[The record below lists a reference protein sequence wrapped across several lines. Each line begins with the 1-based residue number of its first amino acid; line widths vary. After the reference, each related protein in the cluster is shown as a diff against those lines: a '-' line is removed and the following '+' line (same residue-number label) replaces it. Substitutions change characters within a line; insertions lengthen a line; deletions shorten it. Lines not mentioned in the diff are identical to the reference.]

1 MMKKIWNWIK
11 SPSSDF
17 ALFIV
22 FLLLL
27 NIVSYNSF
35 FRLDL
40 TEPKSYSLSKP
51 SKQVVKNLQEPLTI
65 RVFFDKNLPTPY
77 NSVAQYVEDLLAEY
91 DGVAN
96 KNFSVINM
104 DLSKEESLEMASD
117 YGLSQIQIQEIKN
130 NEVGFKQVY
139 MGLVLS
145 YGDSIETL
153 DSITSTEGFEYKL
166 TTKISKMIS
175 TADTLANLKQDE
187 KINVTLY
194 FSPVLKNMGISGCA
208 ELEEIVETTFKEVNK
223 QNKDRLDYKVVNPS
237 ESETIEFVQKYGIQ
251 AIQYKSENQQK
262 VAALGLVV
270 EYNDDFR
277 VIPVQIERSLF
288 GYVVSGLE
296 TIGESINE
304 SLQSLMSNVQSIGYV
319 TGHGELSLQ
328 DERQALNFNKM
339 VSAHYQIEELN
350 LVENDIPMNMSC
362 IVINGPK
369 ADFAEEELY
378 KIDQFIMRGGN
389 VMFFVDS
396 LVEQGGSP
404 YQAAEYV
411 PNELN
416 IDKLLNKYGVKRNYD
431 YVMDTNCYTTSSP
444 EYGKVNLYWAPIMQ
458 KDSLAKKSVITQ
470 NLGYLIFLQNGSLD
484 ISGAEN
490 NSNLK
495 STVLVKSSPES
506 WAQSERIMLN
516 PIFMTPPEAG
526 NFAPQNLAVM
536 IEGKFDSAYT
546 EKPEFETSDESAEAT
561 ENQTKDENQ
570 LTTENHLASAKLPGK
585 IFVTGSSYVTTY
597 QILDGQDTSPISMF
611 FLNVIDYLNGN
622 EEVCTMRTK
631 GLGINVL
638 TIKSPALATIAKY
651 FNQFGLVI
659 LVAVAG
665 LIVVRSRAKRRKQI
679 REKYNPNDSRQ
690 VK

>member
-1 MMKKIWNWIK
+1 MKKFINWLK

-104 DLSKEESLEMASD
+104 DLSKEESLAMASD

-458 KDSLAKKSVITQ
+458 KDSLAKKTVITQ

>member
-1 MMKKIWNWIK
+1 MKKFINWLK

-104 DLSKEESLEMASD
+104 DLSKEESLTMASD

-638 TIKSPALATIAKY
+638 TIKSPAFATIAKY

>member
-1 MMKKIWNWIK
+1 MKKFINWLK

-104 DLSKEESLEMASD
+104 DLSKEESLAMASD

-208 ELEEIVETTFKEVNK
+208 ELEEIVETSFKEVNK

-350 LVENDIPMNMSC
+350 LVEKDIPMNMSC

-378 KIDQFIMRGGN
+378 KIDQFVMRGGN

-431 YVMDTNCYTTSSP
+431 YVMDTNCYTTSSS
-444 EYGKVNLYWAPIMQ
+444 EYGKMNLYWAPIMQ
-458 KDSLAKKSVITQ
+458 KDQLAKKSVITQ

-526 NFAPQNLAVM
+526 NFASQNLAVM

-546 EKPEFETSDESAEAT
+546 EKPEFETSNESAETT
-561 ENQTKDENQ
+561 ENQTKGENQ

-597 QILDGQDTSPISMF
+597 QILDGQDTAPISMF

-622 EEVCTMRTK
+622 EDVCTMRTK

>member
-1 MMKKIWNWIK
+1 MKKFINWLK

-104 DLSKEESLEMASD
+104 DLSKEESLAMASD

-431 YVMDTNCYTTSSP
+431 YVMDTNCYSTSSP

-516 PIFMTPPEAG
+516 PIFMTPPETG

>member
-1 MMKKIWNWIK
+1 MKKFINWLK

-17 ALFIV
+17 SLFV
-22 FLLLL
+22 LFLLLL
-27 NIVSYNSF
+27 NIVSYNAF

-40 TEPKSYSLSKP
+40 TQPKSYSLSKP

-65 RVFFDKNLPTPY
+65 RIFFDKNLPSPY
-77 NSVAQYVEDLLAEY
+77 SSVSQYVQDLLSEY
-91 DGVAN
+91 KGVAN

-104 DLSKEESLEMASD
+104 DLSKPENLEMASD
-117 YGLSQIQIQEIKN
+117 YGLSQIQIQEVKN

-139 MGLVLS
+139 MGLVIT
-145 YGDSIETL
+145 YGDSIEVL
-153 DSITSTEGFEYKL
+153 DTITATDGFEYKL

-175 TADTLANLKQDE
+175 TADTLANLKNDE
-187 KINVTLY
+187 KINVSLY
-194 FSPVLKNMGISGCA
+194 FSPVLKNMGIAGCE
-208 ELEEIVETTFKEVNK
+208 ELEEYVEAVFKEVNK
-223 QNKDRLDYKVVNPS
+223 QNKDRLNFTVVNPA
-237 ESETIEFVQKYGIQ
+237 ESEVMEIVQKYGIQ

-350 LVENDIPMNMSC
+350 LVKNDIPMNMSC

-431 YVMDTNCYTTSSP
+431 YVMDTNCYSTSSP

-526 NFAPQNLAVM
+526 NFTPQNLAVM

-561 ENQTKDENQ
+561 ENQTKGENQ

-638 TIKSPALATIAKY
+638 TIKSPAFATIAKY

>member
-1 MMKKIWNWIK
+1 MKKFINWLK

-104 DLSKEESLEMASD
+104 DLSKEESLAMASD

-350 LVENDIPMNMSC
+350 LVESDIPMNMSC

-431 YVMDTNCYTTSSP
+431 YVMDTNCYSTSSP

-516 PIFMTPPEAG
+516 PIFMTPPEAS

-561 ENQTKDENQ
+561 ENQTKGENQ

>member
-1 MMKKIWNWIK
+1 MKKFINWLK

-104 DLSKEESLEMASD
+104 DLSKEESLAMASD

-262 VAALGLVV
+262 VVALGLVV

-561 ENQTKDENQ
+561 ENQTKGENQ

>member
-1 MMKKIWNWIK
+1 MKKFINWLK

-104 DLSKEESLEMASD
+104 DLSKEESLAMASD

-350 LVENDIPMNMSC
+350 LVESDIPMNMSC

-516 PIFMTPPEAG
+516 PIFMTPPEAS

>member
-1 MMKKIWNWIK
+1 MKKFINWLK

-104 DLSKEESLEMASD
+104 DLSKEESLAMASD

-350 LVENDIPMNMSC
+350 LVESDIPMNMSC

-665 LIVVRSRAKRRKQI
+665 LIVVRSRVKRRKQI

>member
-1 MMKKIWNWIK
+1 MKKFINWLK

-104 DLSKEESLEMASD
+104 DLSKEESLAMASD

-484 ISGAEN
+484 IFGAEN

-561 ENQTKDENQ
+561 ENQTKGEDQ

>member
-1 MMKKIWNWIK
+1 MKKFINWLK

-104 DLSKEESLEMASD
+104 DLSKEENLEMASD

-546 EKPEFETSDESAEAT
+546 EKPEFETSDESAEAA

>member
-1 MMKKIWNWIK
+1 MKKFINWLK

-104 DLSKEESLEMASD
+104 DLSKEESLAMASD

-431 YVMDTNCYTTSSP
+431 YVMDTNCYSTSSP

-546 EKPEFETSDESAEAT
+546 EKPKFETSDESAEAT
-561 ENQTKDENQ
+561 ENQTKGENQ

>member
-1 MMKKIWNWIK
+1 MKKFINWLK

-104 DLSKEESLEMASD
+104 DLSKEESLAMASD

-431 YVMDTNCYTTSSP
+431 YVMDTNCYSTSSP

-561 ENQTKDENQ
+561 EYQTKDENQ

-659 LVAVAG
+659 FVAVAG

>member
-1 MMKKIWNWIK
+1 MKKFINWLK

-104 DLSKEESLEMASD
+104 DLSKEESLAMASD

-175 TADTLANLKQDE
+175 TADTLANLKQNE
-187 KINVTLY
+187 KINITLY

-350 LVENDIPMNMSC
+350 LVKNDIPMNMSC

-431 YVMDTNCYTTSSP
+431 YVMDTNCYTTSSS
-444 EYGKVNLYWAPIMQ
+444 EYGKMNLYWAPIMQ
-458 KDSLAKKSVITQ
+458 KDQLAKKSVITQ

-526 NFAPQNLAVM
+526 NFASQNLAVM

-546 EKPEFETSDESAEAT
+546 EKPKFETSDESAETT
-561 ENQTKDENQ
+561 ENQTQDENQ

>member
-1 MMKKIWNWIK
+1 MKKFINWLK

-77 NSVAQYVEDLLAEY
+77 NSVAQYVEDLLVEY

-104 DLSKEESLEMASD
+104 DLSKEESLAMASD

-561 ENQTKDENQ
+561 ENQTKGEDQ

>member
-1 MMKKIWNWIK
+1 MKKIINWLK

-17 ALFIV
+17 SLFV
-22 FLLLL
+22 LFLLLL
-27 NIVSYNSF
+27 NIVSYNAF

-40 TEPKSYSLSKP
+40 TQPKSYSLSKP

-104 DLSKEESLEMASD
+104 DLSKEESLAMASD

>member
-1 MMKKIWNWIK
+1 MKKFINWLK

-431 YVMDTNCYTTSSP
+431 YVMDTNCYSTSSP

>member
-1 MMKKIWNWIK
+1 MKKFINWLK

-104 DLSKEESLEMASD
+104 DLSKEESLAMASD

-208 ELEEIVETTFKEVNK
+208 ELEEIVETSFKEVNK

-350 LVENDIPMNMSC
+350 LVEKDIPMNMSC

-526 NFAPQNLAVM
+526 NFASQNLAVM

-546 EKPEFETSDESAEAT
+546 EKPKFETSDESAETT
-561 ENQTKDENQ
+561 ENQTQDENQ

-585 IFVTGSSYVTTY
+585 IFVIGSSYVTTY

>member
-1 MMKKIWNWIK
+1 MKKFINWLK

-104 DLSKEESLEMASD
+104 DLSKEESLAMASD

-389 VMFFVDS
+389 AMFFVDS

-546 EKPEFETSDESAEAT
+546 EKPEFETSDESAETT

>member
-1 MMKKIWNWIK
+1 MKKFINWLK

-104 DLSKEESLEMASD
+104 DLSKEESLAMASD

-139 MGLVLS
+139 MGLVFS

-561 ENQTKDENQ
+561 ENQTKGENQ

>member
-1 MMKKIWNWIK
+1 MKKFINWLK

-104 DLSKEESLEMASD
+104 DLSKEESLAMASD

-175 TADTLANLKQDE
+175 TADTLANLKQNE
-187 KINVTLY
+187 KINITLY
-194 FSPVLKNMGISGCA
+194 FSPVLKNMGISGCN
-208 ELEEIVETTFKEVNK
+208 ELEQIVETSFKEVNK
-223 QNKDRLDYKVVNPS
+223 QNKDRLDYKVINPS

-350 LVENDIPMNMSC
+350 LVEKDIPMNMSC

-378 KIDQFIMRGGN
+378 KIDQFVMRGGN
-389 VMFFVDS
+389 IMFFVDS

-431 YVMDTNCYTTSSP
+431 YVMDTNCYTTSSS
-444 EYGKVNLYWAPIMQ
+444 EYGKMNLYWAPIMQ
-458 KDSLAKKSVITQ
+458 KDQLAKKSVITQ

-495 STVLVKSSPES
+495 STVLVKSSPKS

-526 NFAPQNLAVM
+526 NFASQNLAVM

-546 EKPEFETSDESAEAT
+546 EKPEFETSNESAEAT

-585 IFVTGSSYVTTY
+585 IFVIGSSYVTTY

>member
-1 MMKKIWNWIK
+1 MKKFINWLK

-516 PIFMTPPEAG
+516 PIFMTPPEAS

>member
-1 MMKKIWNWIK
+1 MKKFINWLK

-431 YVMDTNCYTTSSP
+431 YVMDTNCYSTSSP

-516 PIFMTPPEAG
+516 PIFMTPPETG

>member
-1 MMKKIWNWIK
+1 MKKFINWLK

-104 DLSKEESLEMASD
+104 DLSKEESLAMASD

-194 FSPVLKNMGISGCA
+194 FSPVLKNMGISGCN
-208 ELEEIVETTFKEVNK
+208 ELEQIVETSFKEVNK

-350 LVENDIPMNMSC
+350 LVEKDIPMNMSC

-378 KIDQFIMRGGN
+378 KIDQFVMRGGN
-389 VMFFVDS
+389 IMFFVDS

-431 YVMDTNCYTTSSP
+431 YVMDTNCYTTSSS
-444 EYGKVNLYWAPIMQ
+444 EYGKMNLYWAPIMQ
-458 KDSLAKKSVITQ
+458 KDQLAKKSVITQ

-526 NFAPQNLAVM
+526 NFASQNLAVM

-546 EKPEFETSDESAEAT
+546 EKPKFETSNESAETT
-561 ENQTKDENQ
+561 ENQTQDENQ

-585 IFVTGSSYVTTY
+585 IFVIGSSYVTTY

>member
-1 MMKKIWNWIK
+1 MKKFINWLK

-104 DLSKEESLEMASD
+104 DLSKEESLAMASD

-208 ELEEIVETTFKEVNK
+208 ELEEIVETSFKEVNK

-350 LVENDIPMNMSC
+350 LVEKDIPMNMSC

-378 KIDQFIMRGGN
+378 KIDQFVMRGGN

-431 YVMDTNCYTTSSP
+431 YVMDTNCYTTSSS
-444 EYGKVNLYWAPIMQ
+444 EYGKMNLYWAPIMQ
-458 KDSLAKKSVITQ
+458 KDQLAKKSVITQ

-526 NFAPQNLAVM
+526 NFASQNLAVM

-546 EKPEFETSDESAEAT
+546 EKPKFETSDESAETT
-561 ENQTKDENQ
+561 ENQTQDENQ

>member
-1 MMKKIWNWIK
+1 MKKFINWLK

-104 DLSKEESLEMASD
+104 DLSKEESLAMASD

-175 TADTLANLKQDE
+175 TADTLANLKQNE
-187 KINVTLY
+187 KINITLY
-194 FSPVLKNMGISGCA
+194 FSPVLKNMGISGCN
-208 ELEEIVETTFKEVNK
+208 ELEQIVETSFKEVNK
-223 QNKDRLDYKVVNPS
+223 QNKDRLDYKVINPS

-350 LVENDIPMNMSC
+350 LVEKDIPMNMSC
-362 IVINGPK
+362 IIINGPK

-378 KIDQFIMRGGN
+378 KIDQFVMRGGN
-389 VMFFVDS
+389 IMFFVDS

-431 YVMDTNCYTTSSP
+431 YVMDTNCYTTSSS
-444 EYGKVNLYWAPIMQ
+444 EYGKMNLYWAPIMQ
-458 KDSLAKKSVITQ
+458 KDQLAKKSVITQ

-526 NFAPQNLAVM
+526 NFASQNLAVM

-546 EKPEFETSDESAEAT
+546 EKPEFETSDESAETT
-561 ENQTKDENQ
+561 ENQTQDENQ

-585 IFVTGSSYVTTY
+585 IFVIGSSYVTTY

>member
-1 MMKKIWNWIK
+1 MKKFINWLK

-104 DLSKEESLEMASD
+104 DLSKEESLTMASD

-194 FSPVLKNMGISGCA
+194 FNPVLKNMGISGCA

-431 YVMDTNCYTTSSP
+431 YVMDTNCYSTSSP

>member
-1 MMKKIWNWIK
+1 MKKFINWLK

-104 DLSKEESLEMASD
+104 DLSKEDSLAMASD

-546 EKPEFETSDESAEAT
+546 EKPEFESSDESAEAT

>member
-1 MMKKIWNWIK
+1 MKKFINWLK

-104 DLSKEESLEMASD
+104 DLSKEESLAMASD

-175 TADTLANLKQDE
+175 TADTLANLKQNE
-187 KINVTLY
+187 KINITLY

-350 LVENDIPMNMSC
+350 LVEKDIPMNMSC

-378 KIDQFIMRGGN
+378 KIDQFVMRGGN
-389 VMFFVDS
+389 IMFFVDS

-431 YVMDTNCYTTSSP
+431 YVMDTNCYTTSSS
-444 EYGKVNLYWAPIMQ
+444 EYGKMNLYWAPIMQ
-458 KDSLAKKSVITQ
+458 KDQLAKKSVITQ

-526 NFAPQNLAVM
+526 NFASQNLAVM

-546 EKPEFETSDESAEAT
+546 EKPKFETSDESAETT
-561 ENQTKDENQ
+561 ENQTQDENQ
-570 LTTENHLASAKLPGK
+570 LTTENHLVSAKLPGK

>member
-1 MMKKIWNWIK
+1 MKKFINWLK

-104 DLSKEESLEMASD
+104 DLSKEESLTMASD

-431 YVMDTNCYTTSSP
+431 YVMDTNCYSTSSP

-516 PIFMTPPEAG
+516 PIFMTPPEAS

-561 ENQTKDENQ
+561 ENQTKGENQ

>member
-1 MMKKIWNWIK
+1 MKKFINWLK

-208 ELEEIVETTFKEVNK
+208 ELEEIVETTFKDVNK

-431 YVMDTNCYTTSSP
+431 YVMDTNCYSTSSP

>member
-1 MMKKIWNWIK
+1 MKKFINWLK

-104 DLSKEESLEMASD
+104 DLSKEESLTMASD

-139 MGLVLS
+139 MGIVLS

-262 VAALGLVV
+262 VATLGLVV

-516 PIFMTPPEAG
+516 PIFMTPPEAS

>member
-1 MMKKIWNWIK
+1 MKKFINWLK

-104 DLSKEESLEMASD
+104 DLSKEESLAMASD

-546 EKPEFETSDESAEAT
+546 EKPKFETSDESAEAT

>member
-1 MMKKIWNWIK
+1 MKKFINWLK

-104 DLSKEESLEMASD
+104 DLSKEESLAMASD

-350 LVENDIPMNMSC
+350 LVEKDIPMNMSC

-378 KIDQFIMRGGN
+378 KIDQFVMRGGN
-389 VMFFVDS
+389 IMFFVDS

-431 YVMDTNCYTTSSP
+431 YVMDTNCYTTSSS
-444 EYGKVNLYWAPIMQ
+444 EYGKMNLYWAPIMQ
-458 KDSLAKKSVITQ
+458 KDQLAKKSVITQ

-526 NFAPQNLAVM
+526 NFASQNLAVM

-546 EKPEFETSDESAEAT
+546 EKPKFETSNESAETT
-561 ENQTKDENQ
+561 ENQTQDENQ

-585 IFVTGSSYVTTY
+585 IFVIGSSYVTTY

>member
-1 MMKKIWNWIK
+1 MKKFINWLK

-104 DLSKEESLEMASD
+104 DLSKEESLAMASD

-175 TADTLANLKQDE
+175 TADTLANLKQNE
-187 KINVTLY
+187 KINITLY

-208 ELEEIVETTFKEVNK
+208 ELEEIVETSFKEVNK

-350 LVENDIPMNMSC
+350 LVEKDIPMNMSC

-378 KIDQFIMRGGN
+378 KIDQFVMRGGN

-431 YVMDTNCYTTSSP
+431 YVMDTNCYTTSSS
-444 EYGKVNLYWAPIMQ
+444 EYGKMNLYWAPIMQ
-458 KDSLAKKSVITQ
+458 KDQLAKKSVITQ

-526 NFAPQNLAVM
+526 NFASQNLAVM

-546 EKPEFETSDESAEAT
+546 EKPKFETSDESAETT
-561 ENQTKDENQ
+561 ENQTQDENQ

-585 IFVTGSSYVTTY
+585 IFVIGSSYVTTY

>member
-1 MMKKIWNWIK
+1 MKKFINWLK

-104 DLSKEESLEMASD
+104 DLSKEESLAMASD

-431 YVMDTNCYTTSSP
+431 YVMDTNCYSTSSP

-516 PIFMTPPEAG
+516 PIFMTPPEAS

-561 ENQTKDENQ
+561 ENQTKGENQ

>member
-1 MMKKIWNWIK
+1 MKKFINWLK

-638 TIKSPALATIAKY
+638 TIKSPAFATIAKY

>member
-1 MMKKIWNWIK
+1 MKKFINWLK

-104 DLSKEESLEMASD
+104 DLSKEESLAMASD

-659 LVAVAG
+659 LVAAAG

>member
-1 MMKKIWNWIK
+1 MKKFINWLK

-104 DLSKEESLEMASD
+104 DLSKEESLAMASD

-175 TADTLANLKQDE
+175 TADTLANLKQNE
-187 KINVTLY
+187 KINITLY

-208 ELEEIVETTFKEVNK
+208 ELEKIVETSFKEVNK

-350 LVENDIPMNMSC
+350 LVEKDIPMNMSC

-378 KIDQFIMRGGN
+378 KIDQFVMRGGN

-431 YVMDTNCYTTSSP
+431 YVMDTNCYTTSSS
-444 EYGKVNLYWAPIMQ
+444 EYGKMNLYWAPIMQ
-458 KDSLAKKSVITQ
+458 KDQLAKKSVITQ

-526 NFAPQNLAVM
+526 NFVSQNLAVM

-546 EKPEFETSDESAEAT
+546 EKPKFETSDESAETT
-561 ENQTKDENQ
+561 ENQTQDENQ

>member
-1 MMKKIWNWIK
+1 MKKSINWLK

-104 DLSKEESLEMASD
+104 DLSKEESLAMASD

-546 EKPEFETSDESAEAT
+546 EKPEFEPSDESAEAT